1 MKYLIEFTVL
11 FSVVIIYYLQLANK
25 QDTTLGNLVYIPLII
40 LSVKY
45 PAAALI
51 GLVCVI
57 LYNKQSIEGF
67 NGSTSNFDG
76 SRLPSTSTTGNTS
89 TSTSDPSTSTTTST
103 STSDPSTSTSTSDPS
118 TTTYTTSGTNSNE
131 QYKKLT
137 LSPPT
142 LSSNNPNSDIIN
154 NVYSQMNSDVQSNFS
169 NFINTI
175 KQKKSDAKSSIMGQI
190 LDQCL
195 GNSSNPTLQDC
206 GIIDGDGNLQPPFNN
221 GKSNQTSTTNN
232 SITGLN
238 PNAMLPVTNGNSNDV
253 ASQGGVNQNPDQV
266 DNSRDMQQGLSDR
279 QNSIVNRNSTTNSDP
294 QGSSTTETFS
304 NIF

>member
-57 LYNKQSIEGF
+57 LYNKQSVEGF

-76 SRLPSTSTTGNTS
+76 SRLSSTSTTGNTS
-89 TSTSDPSTSTTTST
+89 TSTSDPSTTGNTT
-103 STSDPSTSTSTSDPS
+103 TSTSDPS
-118 TTTYTTSGTNSNE
+118 TTTSTTTDTSSGTSSNE
-131 QYKKLT
+131 KYKKLS

-175 KQKKSDAKSSIMGQI
+175 KQKKSDAKSSIMSQI

-221 GKSNQTSTTNN
+221 GNSNQTNTTNN

-253 ASQGGVNQNPDQV
+253 ASQGGVNQNPDQI

-279 QNSIVNRNSTTNSDP
+279 QNSIINRNSTTNSDP

-304 NIF
+304 NIY

>member
-57 LYNKQSIEGF
+57 LYNKQSVEG
-67 NGSTSNFDG
+67 FDG
-76 SRLPSTSTTGNTS
+76 SRIPSTSTTGNTS
-89 TSTSDPSTSTTTST
+89 TSTSDPSTTTSTTTDT
-103 STSDPSTSTSTSDPS
+103 S
-118 TTTYTTSGTNSNE
+118 SGTNSND
-131 QYKKLT
+131 KLSKLT

-142 LSSNNPNSDIIN
+142 LSSNNPNTDIIN

-175 KQKKSDAKSSIMGQI
+175 KQKKSDAKSSIMSQI

-221 GKSNQTSTTNN
+221 GKSNQTNTTNN

-238 PNAMLPVTNGNSNDV
+238 PNAMMPITNGNPNSIS
-253 ASQGGVNQNPDQV
+253 SQGGVNQNPDQI

-279 QNSIVNRNSTTNSDP
+279 QNSIVNRNSTTSSDP

>member
-57 LYNKQSIEGF
+57 LYNKQSVEG
-67 NGSTSNFDG
+67 FDG
-76 SRLPSTSTTGNTS
+76 SRIPSTSTTGNTS
-89 TSTSDPSTSTTTST
+89 TSTTGNTST
-103 STSDPSTSTSTSDPS
+103 STSTSTSDPS
-118 TTTYTTSGTNSNE
+118 TTTSTTTDTTSGTNSNE
-131 QYKKLT
+131 NYKKLT
-137 LSPPT
+137 LSPPI
-142 LSSNNPNSDIIN
+142 LPSSNPNSHIIN

-175 KQKKSDAKSSIMGQI
+175 KQKKSDAKSSIMSQI

-195 GNSSNPTLQDC
+195 GKSNNPTLQDC
-206 GIIDGDGNLQPPFNN
+206 GITDDNGNLQPPFSN
-221 GKSNQTSTTNN
+221 GKSNQTNTTNN

-238 PNAMLPVTNGNSNDV
+238 PNALLPVTSSNSNDV
-253 ASQGGVNQNPDQV
+253 ASQGGENQNPDRV

-279 QNSIVNRNSTTNSDP
+279 QNNNVNRNSTTNSDP
-294 QGSSTTETFS
+294 QGSSITENFS

>member
-57 LYNKQSIEGF
+57 LYNKQSVEG
-67 NGSTSNFDG
+67 FDG
-76 SRLPSTSTTGNTS
+76 SRIPSTSTTGNTS
-89 TSTSDPSTSTTTST
+89 TSTSDPSTTTST
-103 STSDPSTSTSTSDPS
+103 TSDS
-118 TTTYTTSGTNSNE
+118 NSNE
-131 QYKKLT
+131 KYKKLS

-175 KQKKSDAKSSIMGQI
+175 KQKKSDAKSSIMSQI

-221 GKSNQTSTTNN
+221 GNSNQTNTTNN

-253 ASQGGVNQNPDQV
+253 ASQGGVNQNPDQI

-279 QNSIVNRNSTTNSDP
+279 QNSIINRNSTTSSDP

-304 NIF
+304 NIY

>member
-57 LYNKQSIEGF
+57 LYNKQSVEG
-67 NGSTSNFDG
+67 FDG
-76 SRLPSTSTTGNTS
+76 SRIPSTSTTGNTS
-89 TSTSDPSTSTTTST
+89 TSTSDPSTTTST
-103 STSDPSTSTSTSDPS
+103 TSDS
-118 TTTYTTSGTNSNE
+118 NSNE
-131 QYKKLT
+131 KYKKLS

-175 KQKKSDAKSSIMGQI
+175 KQKKSDAKSSIMSQI

-221 GKSNQTSTTNN
+221 GNSNQTNTTNN

-253 ASQGGVNQNPDQV
+253 ASQGGVNQNPDQI

-279 QNSIVNRNSTTNSDP
+279 QNSIINRNSTTNSDP

-304 NIF
+304 NIY